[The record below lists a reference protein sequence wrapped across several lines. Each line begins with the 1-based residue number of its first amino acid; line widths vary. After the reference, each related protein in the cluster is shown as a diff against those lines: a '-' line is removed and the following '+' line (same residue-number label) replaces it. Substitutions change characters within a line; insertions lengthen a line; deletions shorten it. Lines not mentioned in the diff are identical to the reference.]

1 MNIQDPAIREK
12 VRNAM
17 DEMSASMTRI
27 EAERDLLKEIVKK
40 LNEDHELSKKALN
53 KIAKVYHRQSY
64 SKELEE
70 MDDFSTM
77 YETILG
83 GS

>member
-1 MNIQDPAIREK
+1 
-12 VRNAM
+12 
-17 DEMSASMTRI
+17 MSAPMTRI

-53 KIAKVYHRQSY
+53 RLAKVYHRQSY

-70 MDDFSTM
+70 QDEWNSM
-77 YETILG
+77 YETIFT
-83 GS
+83 S

>member
-17 DEMSASMTRI
+17 GEMSASMTRI